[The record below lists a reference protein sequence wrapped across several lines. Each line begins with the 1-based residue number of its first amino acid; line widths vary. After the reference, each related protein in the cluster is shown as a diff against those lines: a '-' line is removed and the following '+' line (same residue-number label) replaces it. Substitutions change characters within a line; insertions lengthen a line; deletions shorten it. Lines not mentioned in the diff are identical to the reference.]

1 MRMRPLFP
9 LDRHLTLINGV
20 SLHVTLCAW
29 CVSGGYQTVHAYT
42 RTAANSMAKADRD
55 DALNTLVRIFL
66 SMPRQDRNLNVSQAS
81 RLFAAMLDDIVVD
94 VALQSHQ
101 EVARSRRKCEVCH
114 TQCVFFPGPYRG
126 SLTVRSLSCLPPNR

>member
-66 SMPRQDRNLNVSQAS
+66 SMPR
-81 RLFAAMLDDIVVD
+81 
-94 VALQSHQ
+94 
-101 EVARSRRKCEVCH
+101 
-114 TQCVFFPGPYRG
+114 
-126 SLTVRSLSCLPPNR
+126 